1 PPEAGRGG
9 RAAGCLGP
17 SAERE
22 GLAHPLRGRQAHRR
36 RRAVRRDQGAGGRLH
51 ADPGA
56 LARRSARM
64 DPALPGA
71 GRRRGR
77 LRDRGA
83 AAVRAGG
90 LRPERGDPALP
101 RTGRR
106 HAGEGVMIRAIVPLA
121 VLAVAAVL
129 LYAASRPDSFRVERA
144 ASIRAPAA
152 KVHALIA
159 DLHEFNTWNP
169 YVRKDPNL
177 KGRYRGAAAG
187 PGSAYDFEGNHD
199 VGRGSLEIVE
209 STPPTRVAMKI
220 DMVAPFE
227 AHNL

>member
-1 PPEAGRGG
+1 
-9 RAAGCLGP
+9 
-17 SAERE
+17 
-22 GLAHPLRGRQAHRR
+22 
-36 RRAVRRDQGAGGRLH
+36 
-51 ADPGA
+51 
-56 LARRSARM
+56 
-64 DPALPGA
+64 
-71 GRRRGR
+71 
-77 LRDRGA
+77 
-83 AAVRAGG
+83 
-90 LRPERGDPALP
+90 
-101 RTGRR
+101 
-106 HAGEGVMIRAIVPLA
+106 MIRAIVPLA

-227 AHNL
+227 AHNRVEFTVGPRGEATDGTWAMRGPSPFVARLLGVFMNMDAMIGRDFEAGLANLKAVAERS